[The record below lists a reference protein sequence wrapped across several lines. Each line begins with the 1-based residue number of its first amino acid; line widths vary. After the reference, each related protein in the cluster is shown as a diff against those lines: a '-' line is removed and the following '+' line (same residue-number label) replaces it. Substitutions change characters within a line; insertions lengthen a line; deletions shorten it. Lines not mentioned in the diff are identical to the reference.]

1 MDIESRK
8 QNTNYIINK
17 LSKISL
23 VLFKD
28 NAGYFILFIHS
39 LCTFIILY
47 NLLFGII
54 NTYYYIYIF
63 VFIVI
68 LISHHYFHGC
78 ILIKVERKLFKNKK
92 WPGFVY
98 MCVYFFTSLFNI
110 SFDYSQTNL
119 NYVTSLFFGMVS
131 FIIIYRLL

>member
-39 LCTFIILY
+39 LCAFIII
-47 NLLFGII
+47 NILLFGTI
-54 NTYYYIYIF
+54 NMYYYIFIF
-63 VFIVI
+63 LFI
-68 LISHHYFHGC
+68 LIIFSDYYFHGC

-92 WPGFVY
+92 WPGPI
-98 MCVYFFTSLFNI
+98 YFFTSLFNI

-131 FIIIYRLL
+131 FIIIYRLI